1 MNIEKVK
8 IKNFRNYFGEHEF
21 ILNKTITILYGSNGF
36 GKSSFFDAIEW
47 CLTGG
52 ISRYDRS
59 FDRKSVI
66 NHSCNFEN
74 DECNVEI
81 YFGGNIL
88 SRSFKVVNNEFR
100 RESVK
105 ITTKSGEIIRY
116 KENVDNFLKHTFA
129 GADNNDLFGSLIKQS
144 HILSQDQVTD
154 FISKDDPKDRFN
166 SLADIMGLKN
176 VLYIYDNFKEIRN
189 EVYNTKIKLEE
200 MQGKNH
206 DSMQLRS
213 KDIIPVGAELLDEIE
228 SLIKQQPSV
237 EILEEVLPKLEQNKL
252 SLRQT
257 IKQAKEV
264 LEKIEQKGFSSVFMA
279 KVRATSLR
287 DDIRSTEDHVGKLK
301 HLNSRLKTLKK
312 NLTQKTNL
320 MRELTDLERM
330 INGEIKTLSDLGFTE
345 STSISDVVEMAQP
358 KRDRLSKLTYAI
370 SSKKQY
376 QILLKTAN
384 RSSEIPILKNKEDLL
399 LNKVHRLNGLIEHI
413 LTLLND
419 SEDGIIVQLLHNI
432 QNINNYIKRHDT
444 EGKCPV
450 CSAYHGDKLQNEV
463 VHNINVYESQINEKT
478 SKANRLMAMKARF
491 EKRKN
496 EIEKGLKQT
505 DNEISMLQL
514 SIENALQQL
523 GTIKSNSLYVYEL
536 FDVRSLEEII
546 AENEQV
552 KNEITKLDAATS
564 AIEKITQLKN
574 TRSTK
579 LGELGT
585 QFVGELSNEAIENR
599 QRRLERA
606 ESRIENHINNKQN
619 LIRNL
624 QKEYED
630 LFAVI
635 SKLPEVHK
643 DSDNQT
649 PIVDIL
655 TSYGTE
661 EAKIETELLLLSKAS
676 ELKHTLQFNAKVS
689 IDIENFLKEQQKIEE
704 QLRRCNDV
712 LSSTNTFIDNI
723 GRALGTKAKD
733 FLNTSQSLIQK
744 YYRYLNPMPSQNVIK
759 FDGDNGELNILVP
772 LQDDTQ
778 FSNVKHTLSSGQLNV
793 LAIAIFLAINESQKI
808 SQLDFVAI
816 DDPIQNMDDVN
827 RFAICDVLGS
837 LKKQLILSTHDL
849 DFVKL
854 FIKKNE
860 HISSEIQLYIL
871 ESPQLKSG
879 KIKRM
884 DFVTEGIN

>member
-1 MNIEKVK
+1 MNIDVVR
-8 IKNFRNYFGEHEF
+8 IKNFRNYLGEHEF

-52 ISRYDRS
+52 ISRYDKS

-74 DECNVEI
+74 AECCVEI
-81 YFGGNIL
+81 FFGGNIL
-88 SRSFKVVNNEFR
+88 SRSFKIMNNEFK

-105 ITTKSGEIIRY
+105 ITTKSGDIIRY
-116 KENVDNFLKHTFA
+116 KENVDNFLKHTYA
-129 GADNNDLFGSLIKQS
+129 GSENNDLFGSLIKQS

-176 VLYIYDNFKEIRN
+176 VLYMYENFKEIRN
-189 EVYNTKIKLEE
+189 EVQNTKIKHEE
-200 MQGKNH
+200 MKKQNH
-206 DSMQLRS
+206 DNMQLRS
-213 KDIIPVGAELLDEIE
+213 KDLIPVGAELLDEIE
-228 SLIKQQPSV
+228 SLIHQLPSV
-237 EILEEVLPKLEQNKL
+237 ETLEEVLPKIEQNKL
-252 SLRQT
+252 SLRQS
-257 IKQAKEV
+257 INQAKESI
-264 LEKIEQKGFSSVFMA
+264 KNIEQKGFSSVLMA
-279 KVRATSLR
+279 KERANSLR
-287 DDIRSTEDHVGKLK
+287 GEIRSAEDLVGKLK
-301 HLNSRLKTLKK
+301 QLNSRIQILRK
-312 NLTQKTNL
+312 NIAQKTDL
-320 MRELTDLERM
+320 MKEVTGLNNE
-330 INGEIKTLSDLGFTE
+330 INEKTTTLIDLGFIE
-345 STSISDVVEMAQP
+345 STGISEVAELALP
-358 KRDRLSKLTYAI
+358 KRDRLSKLIYAI
-370 SSKKQY
+370 SSKMQY
-376 QILLKTAN
+376 QMLLQEAK
-384 RSSEIPILKNKEDLL
+384 SSSKIPVLKNKEARL
-399 LNKVHRLNGLIEHI
+399 LNKVLRLNGLIEHI

-419 SEDGIIVQLLHNI
+419 SEDGAIAKLLQDI
-432 QNINNYIKRHDT
+432 QNIHNYIQHHDT

-450 CSAYHGDKLQNEV
+450 CSAHHGDKLQSEV
-463 VHNINVYESQINEKT
+463 ARNINVYELRVNEKT
-478 SKANRLMAMKARF
+478 SKANKLMSIKARF

-496 EIEKGLKQT
+496 EIDKDLKQT
-505 DNEISMLQL
+505 KNELSGLQL
-514 SIENALQQL
+514 SIDNALQQL
-523 GTIKSNSLYVYEL
+523 ETIKSNSLYEYEL
-536 FDVRSLEEII
+536 FDVRSLEEIN
-546 AENEQV
+546 AENERV
-552 KNEITKLDAATS
+552 KNDITQFDVAIT
-564 AIEKITQLKN
+564 AIEIIIQLKN
-574 TRSTK
+574 KRTTK

-585 QFVGELSNEAIENR
+585 QFVGDLSKEAIGNR
-599 QRRLERA
+599 KRRLERA
-606 ESRIENHINNKQN
+606 ESRVINYINNKKN
-619 LIRNL
+619 KIKNL
-624 QKEYED
+624 QEEYDD

-635 SKLPEVHK
+635 LKLPEDYK
-643 DSDNQT
+643 ERDNQT

-661 EAKIETELLLLSKAS
+661 AAKVETELMLLSKAS
-676 ELKHTLQFNAKVS
+676 ELKRTLQFNGKVS
-689 IDIENFLKEQQKIEE
+689 SDIEIFLAEQQRIEE

-712 LSSTNTFIDNI
+712 IYSSQTFIDNI
-723 GRALGTKAKD
+723 GRVLGTKAKD

-744 YYRYLNPMPSQNVIK
+744 YYRYLNPMPSNNVIK

-871 ESPQLKSG
+871 ESQQLKSG

-884 DFVTEGIN
+884 DFVTEGTG